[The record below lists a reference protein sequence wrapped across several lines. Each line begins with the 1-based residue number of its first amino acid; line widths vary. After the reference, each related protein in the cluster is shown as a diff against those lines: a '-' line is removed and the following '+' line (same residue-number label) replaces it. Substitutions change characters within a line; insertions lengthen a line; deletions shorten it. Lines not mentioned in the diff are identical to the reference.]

1 MNKLDSVNLSKY
13 LSIIGII
20 TGLSI
25 LFVGFWWGLVHFEQ
39 PFNFKG
45 IVFLHH
51 QFPALLLFD
60 LIPLVFFAGGYL
72 VGQRYGKYIV
82 ETELLL
88 KKEVRKSHKVL
99 EFTNNL
105 INDHLDAAY
114 EFVDEN
120 DKLGKSLINLR
131 DNLKNNKLIEINR
144 RKEDE
149 QRNWVA
155 EGLAKFS
162 EILRLN
168 NDNINDLSYNII
180 NSLVKYLQANQGGF
194 FILHE
199 EGSQKYFEMT
209 ASYAFDRKKFAD
221 KRIEWGDGLIG
232 TCAIEKKTVYMTDI
246 PDDYVLITSGLGKA
260 NPRSLIIAPLIINNE
275 VHGVIE
281 FASFKKF
288 EKFEIEFVEKVAESI
303 ASTIATVKINMRT
316 AQLLRES
323 QEQAE
328 ILAAQE
334 EQMRQNMEEL
344 QATQEE
350 AARQNEKFITFANSV
365 NHTLI
370 RSEFLPDGTLI
381 YANTKFVQKLGY
393 TDNMDVE
400 GKHISMFIN
409 KKDSEWF
416 ESIWESLN
424 HGSEHFEG
432 DVKLQTKQNKDLW
445 TMATF
450 TCVKKNNLVERI
462 LFLAIDTTD
471 QKKQS
476 LDFEAQIDALNRS
489 SLKAEFSPEGDT
501 LDCNERFLSTME
513 FTLEE
518 VSNKMI
524 FDFLPREELNT
535 FHDIWENLISGH
547 PFQGQLRHILK
558 TGEEKWFRC
567 TLSAVNDMYGE
578 VNKVIYISNEIT
590 KEKLMEIE
598 SQRQTEQLRE
608 QEEKLRQAGAEL
620 SRKLDKA
627 KAEMEQQYKEVEKVK
642 IRNERTLEGALDA
655 IVTINQEGRIE
666 FFNKA
671 AEALWGMP
679 RKDVLGMNIKVL
691 FSEENMKS
699 DDFVKKLVTPDSD
712 KLIGQ
717 RKEVKITNSDGV
729 DSPVLVLLSEA
740 KVDDENTYTA
750 FIQNIEVELF

>member
-1 MNKLDSVNLSKY
+1 MNKVDSVNLSKY
-13 LSIIGII
+13 LSGIGLLI
-20 TGLSI
+20 GLSI
-25 LFVGFWWGLVHFEQ
+25 LVVVVFGGIFYFQQPLTLKGLVYLHNHF
-39 PFNFKG
+39 PVVVV
-45 IVFLHH
+45 IYLV
-51 QFPALLLFD
+51 PLLLFG
-60 LIPLVFFAGGYL
+60 LGYL
-72 VGQRYGKYIV
+72 LGQRYGKHAE

-99 EFTNNL
+99 EFTNCL
-105 INDHLDAAY
+105 INGQLDATY

-131 DNLKNNKLIEINR
+131 DNLKTNKQIEIKR
-144 RKEDE
+144 RQEDD
-149 QRNWVA
+149 QRTWVA

-162 EILRLN
+162 EILRKN
-168 NDNINDLSYNII
+168 NDNINELSFSII
-180 NSLVKYLQANQGGF
+180 NNLVKYLQANQGGF

-199 EGSQKYFEMT
+199 EGGRKYFEMT
-209 ASYAFDRKKFAD
+209 ACYAYDRKKFTD

-232 TCAIEKKTVYMTDI
+232 TSALEKKTVHMRNV
-246 PDDYVLITSGLGKA
+246 PENYVHITSGLGKA
-260 NPRSLIIAPLIINNE
+260 TPKSLIIVPLIINDE
-275 VHGVIE
+275 IHGTIE
-281 FASFKKF
+281 LASFKEF
-288 EKFEIEFVEKVAESI
+288 ERFEIEFVEKVAESI
-303 ASTIATVKINMRT
+303 ASTISTVKINLRT

-323 QEQAE
+323 QNQAE

-350 AARQNEKFITFANSV
+350 AARQNEKFVTFANSV

-370 RSEFLPDGTLI
+370 RAEFLPDGTLI
-381 YANTKFVQKLGY
+381 YANNKFIQKLGY
-393 TDNMDVE
+393 TDNMDVD
-400 GKHISMFIN
+400 GKPISMFIN
-409 KKDSEWF
+409 KKDREGF
-416 ESIWESLN
+416 EIIWDSLVN
-424 HGSEHFEG
+424 GSEHFEG

-450 TCVKKNNLVERI
+450 TCVKKHNSVERV

-471 QKKQS
+471 QKIQS

-501 LDCNERFLSTME
+501 LDCNERFFT
-513 FTLEE
+513 TLEYSQE
-518 VSNKMI
+518 EISNKTI
-524 FDFLPREELNT
+524 FDFLGREELNT
-535 FHDIWENLISGH
+535 FREIWENLANGH
-547 PFQGQLRHILK
+547 AFQGQLKHITK
-558 TGEEKWFRC
+558 KGEEKWFRC

-578 VNKVIYISNEIT
+578 INKIIYISTENT

-598 SQRQTEQLRE
+598 SQQQTEQLRE

-620 SRKLDKA
+620 SRKLEKA

-655 IVTINQEGRIE
+655 IFTINQEGRIE

-671 AEALWGMP
+671 AEHLWGLQ
-679 RKDVLGMNIKVL
+679 RKEILGMNIKIL
-691 FSEENMKS
+691 FSEQVIK
-699 DDFVKKLVTPDSD
+699 DDEFVSKLVTPGTD
-712 KLIGQ
+712 KIIGQ
-717 RKEVKITNSDGV
+717 RKEIKITNSENV
-729 DSPVLVLLSEA
+729 DVPVLVLLSEA

>member
-1 MNKLDSVNLSKY
+1 MNKLNSPSLSKY
-13 LSIIGII
+13 FSGIGILI
-20 TGLSI
+20 GLSL
-25 LFVGFWWGLVHFEQ
+25 LFISFLWGLAHFEQ
-39 PFNFKG
+39 PFTLKG
-45 IVFLHH
+45 LIFLHD
-51 QFPALLLFD
+51 QFPAIWVFD
-60 LIPLVFFAGGYL
+60 FIPIVFFASGYY
-72 VGQRYGKYIV
+72 VGQRYGKYFE
-82 ETELLL
+82 ETDVLL
-88 KKEVRKSHKVL
+88 KKEIRKSHKVL
-99 EFTNNL
+99 EFTHSL
-105 INDHLDAAY
+105 INDHLDAQY
-114 EFVDEN
+114 DFLDEN
-120 DKLGKSLINLR
+120 DKLGQSLINLR
-131 DNLKNNKLIEINR
+131 DNLKKNKETEIDR
-144 RKEDE
+144 RKEDD

-162 EILRLN
+162 EILRKN
-168 NDNINDLSYNII
+168 NDNINHLSYNII
-180 NSLVKYLQANQGGF
+180 NNLVKYLHANQGGF

-199 EGSQKYFEMT
+199 DGQQKYFEMT
-209 ASYAFDRKKFAD
+209 ACYAYDRKKFTD
-221 KRIEWGDGLIG
+221 KRVEWGDGLIG
-232 TCAIEKKTVYMTDI
+232 TSAIEKKTIYMVDI
-246 PDDYVLITSGLGKA
+246 PDNYVHITSGLGKA
-260 NPRSLIIAPLIINNE
+260 NPRSLIIVPLIINDE
-275 VHGVIE
+275 IHGVIE
-281 FASFKKF
+281 VASFKEF
-288 EKFEIEFVEKVAESI
+288 EKFEIGFVEKVAESI
-303 ASTIATVKINMRT
+303 ASTISTVKINLRT
-316 AQLLRES
+316 AELLHES

-370 RSEFLPDGTLI
+370 RAEFLPDGTLI
-381 YANTKFVQKLGY
+381 YANNKFIQKLGY
-393 TDNMDVE
+393 TDNMDVD

-416 ESIWESLN
+416 ENIWQNLG
-424 HGSEHFEG
+424 HGSDHFEG
-432 DVKLQTKQNKDLW
+432 DAKLQTKQNKDLW

-450 TCVKKNNLVERI
+450 TCVKKNNNVERI

-476 LDFEAQIDALNRS
+476 LDFEAQIDALNKS

-501 LDCNERFLSTME
+501 LDCNQRFLSTME
-513 FTLEE
+513 YTQEE
-518 VSNKMI
+518 IPNKTI

-535 FHDIWENLISGH
+535 FREIWENLINGH
-547 PFQGQLRHILK
+547 PFQGQLKHITK
-558 TGEEKWFRC
+558 QGDEKWFRA

-578 VNKVIYISNEIT
+578 VNKVIYISNDIT

-598 SQRQTEQLRE
+598 SQRQTEQLRI
-608 QEEKLRQAGAEL
+608 QEDKLRQAGAEL

-655 IVTINQEGRIE
+655 IFTINQEGRIE

-671 AEALWGMP
+671 AEDLWGLA
-679 RKDVLGMNIKVL
+679 RKEVLGMHVKIL
-691 FSEENMKS
+691 FSEAIAKE
-699 DDFVKKLVTPDSD
+699 DEFVSNLLATGVD
-712 KLIGQ
+712 KVVGQ
-717 RKEVKITNSDGV
+717 RKEIKITNSSGV
-729 DSPVLVLLSEA
+729 DDNVLILLSEA

>member
-1 MNKLDSVNLSKY
+1 MNKFNPLQRSVYFLKIG
-13 LSIIGII
+13 LIIGF
-20 TGLSI
+20 SI
-25 LFVGFWWGLVHFEQ
+25 LIIGFLWGILYFEQ
-39 PFNFKG
+39 PFNFSG
-45 IVFLHH
+45 ILFLH
-51 QFPALLLFD
+51 QKFPVLGLFD
-60 LIPLVFFAGGYL
+60 LLPLIIGSAGYYL
-72 VGQRYGKYIV
+72 GVKVNSQIE
-82 ETELLL
+82 ETCQQLDKEL
-88 KKEVRKSHKVL
+88 KKSQKVL
-99 EFTNNL
+99 DFTNKL
-105 INDHLDAAY
+105 INDHLDAVY
-114 EFVDEN
+114 DIQDEE

-131 DNLKNNKLIEINR
+131 DNLNTNKSIEMKR
-144 RKEDE
+144 RKEDD

-162 EILRLN
+162 EILRKN
-168 NDNINDLSYNII
+168 NDNMQVLSYDII
-180 NSLVKYLQANQGGF
+180 NNLVKYLNANQGGF

-199 EGSQKYFEMT
+199 EGLEKYFEMT
-209 ASYAFDRKKFAD
+209 ACYAYDRKKFAD
-221 KRIEWGDGLIG
+221 RRVEWGDGLIG
-232 TCAIEKKTVYMTDI
+232 TCAMERQTIHITNV
-246 PDDYVLITSGLGKA
+246 PDGYVFITSGLGKA
-260 NPRSLIIAPLIINNE
+260 NPRSLVITPLIINDE
-275 VHGVIE
+275 IHGVIE
-281 FASFKKF
+281 VASFKDF
-288 EKFEIEFVEKVAESI
+288 EKFEIEFIEKVAESI
-303 ASTIATVKINMRT
+303 ASTISTVKINLRT
-316 AQLLRES
+316 AQLLHES
-323 QEQAE
+323 REQAE
-328 ILAAQE
+328 ILATQE

-350 AARQNEKFITFANSV
+350 AERQNEKFFTFANSV

-381 YANTKFVQKLGY
+381 YANDKFIQKLGY
-393 TDNMDVE
+393 ANNVDVE

-409 KKDSEWF
+409 KKDREWF
-416 ESIWESLN
+416 GSIWESLT

-450 TCVKKNNLVERI
+450 TCVKKNNQVERI

-501 LDCNERFLSTME
+501 LDCNEKFLT
-513 FTLEE
+513 TLSYSMDEI
-518 VSNKMI
+518 SNKTI
-524 FDFLPREELNT
+524 FDFIPREEINS
-535 FHDIWENLISGH
+535 FREIWENVLSGH
-547 PFQGQLRHILK
+547 SFQGQLKHV
-558 TGEEKWFRC
+558 TQNADEKWFRG

-578 VNKVIYISNEIT
+578 VNKVIYILNEIT

-598 SQRQTEQLRE
+598 TQRQTEQLRI

-655 IVTINQEGRIE
+655 IVTINQESRIE

-671 AEALWGMP
+671 AEDLWGMS
-679 RKDVLGMNIKVL
+679 KKETMGMNMRIL
-691 FSEENMKS
+691 FSEENIR
-699 DDFVKKLVTPDSD
+699 DDEFIRVLVSSATN
-712 KLIGQ
+712 KTIGA
-717 RKEVKITNSDGV
+717 RKEVKITNKDGV
-729 DSPVLVLLSEA
+729 DINVLMLLSEA

>member
-1 MNKLDSVNLSKY
+1 MNKLDSLNLSKY
-13 LSIIGII
+13 LSIVGII
-20 TGLSI
+20 TGLI
-25 LFVGFWWGLVHFEQ
+25 IVFLGFWWSLAHFEQ
-39 PFNFKG
+39 PFTISG

-60 LIPLVFFAGGYL
+60 LIPAIFFAGGYL
-72 VGQRYGKYIV
+72 VGRRYGKYIE

-88 KKEVRKSHKVL
+88 KKEIRKSHKVL

-105 INDHLDAAY
+105 INDHLDTQY
-114 EFVDEN
+114 EFLDES
-120 DKLGKSLINLR
+120 DKLGKSLIELR
-131 DNLKNNKLIEINR
+131 DNLKNNKSIEIKR
-144 RKEDE
+144 RREDE

-155 EGLAKFS
+155 EGLAKFG
-162 EILRLN
+162 EILRSH
-168 NDNINDLSYNII
+168 NDDINDLSYSVIHN
-180 NSLVKYLQANQGGF
+180 LVKYLQANQGGF
-194 FILHE
+194 FLLQE
-199 EGSQKYFEMT
+199 EGLQKYFEMT
-209 ASYAFDRKKFAD
+209 ACYAYDRKKFTD

-232 TCAIEKKTVYMTDI
+232 TAAIEKKTIYMTDI
-246 PDDYVLITSGLGKA
+246 PDDYVMITSGLGKA
-260 NPRSLIIAPLIINNE
+260 NPRSLIIVPLIINNE
-275 VHGVIE
+275 VYGVIE

-288 EKFEIEFVEKVAESI
+288 ERFEIEFVEKVAESI
-303 ASTIATVKINMRT
+303 ASTISTVKINMRT
-316 AQLLRES
+316 AKLLRES
-323 QEQAE
+323 QNQAE
-328 ILAAQE
+328 VLAAQE

-381 YANTKFVQKLGY
+381 YANNKFVQKLGY

-409 KKDSEWF
+409 KKDSGWF
-416 ESIWESLN
+416 DSIWEGLN

-450 TCVKKNNLVERI
+450 TCVKKNNKVERI

-501 LDCNERFLSTME
+501 LDCNERFLSSVE
-513 FTLEE
+513 FSQEE
-518 VSNKMI
+518 ITNKAI

-535 FHDIWENLISGH
+535 FRDIWENVISGH
-547 PFQGQLRHILK
+547 PFQGQIRHISK

-578 VNKVIYISNEIT
+578 VNKVIYISNDIT

-598 SQRQTEQLRE
+598 SMRQTEQLRE

-620 SRKLDKA
+620 SRKLEKA

-671 AEALWGMP
+671 AEDLWGMP
-679 RKDVLGMNIKVL
+679 RKDVLGMNVKIL
-691 FSEENMKS
+691 FSEENIKT
-699 DDFVKKLVTPDSD
+699 DEFTNKWVTPDSD
-712 KLIGQ
+712 KIIGQ
-717 RKEVKITNSDGV
+717 RKEVKITNSDGI

>member
-1 MNKLDSVNLSKY
+1 MNKLDSINLSKH
-13 LSIIGII
+13 LSVLGTII
-20 TGLSI
+20 GLSI
-25 LFVGFWWGLVHFEQ
+25 LFISFFWGLVHFEL

-45 IVFLHH
+45 IGFLHE
-51 QFPALLLFD
+51 QFPSLWLFD
-60 LIPLVFFAGGYL
+60 LVPVIFFAGGYF
-72 VGQRYGKYIV
+72 VGQRYGKYIE

-88 KKEVRKSHKVL
+88 RKEVRKSHKVL

-105 INDHLDAAY
+105 INDQLEASY
-114 EFVDEN
+114 EFVDES

-131 DNLKNNKLIEINR
+131 DNLKNNKSIEIKR
-144 RKEDE
+144 RKEDD

-155 EGLAKFS
+155 EGLANFS
-162 EILRLN
+162 EILRHN
-168 NDNINDLSYNII
+168 NDNINDLSYSIVN
-180 NSLVKYLQANQGGF
+180 NLVKYLQANQGGF
-194 FILHE
+194 FILVE
-199 EGSQKYFEMT
+199 EGNQKYFEMT
-209 ASYAFDRKKFAD
+209 ACYAFDRKKFAD
-221 KRIEWGDGLIG
+221 KRVEWGDGLIG
-232 TCAIEKKTVYMTDI
+232 TCAIEKKTIYMIDI

-260 NPRSLIIAPLIINNE
+260 NPRSLIIVPLIINSE
-275 VHGVIE
+275 IHGIIE
-281 FASFKKF
+281 IASFKEF

-303 ASTIATVKINMRT
+303 ASTISTVKINLRT

-370 RSEFLPDGTLI
+370 RAEFLPDGTLI
-381 YANTKFVQKLGY
+381 YANNKFVQKLGY

-400 GKHISMFIN
+400 SKSISMFIN

-416 ESIWESLN
+416 DSIWEGLN

-450 TCVKKNNLVERI
+450 TCVKKNNVVERI

-513 FTLEE
+513 FNLEE
-518 VSNKMI
+518 ISNKAI

-535 FHDIWENLISGH
+535 FRDIWENLITGH
-547 PFQGQLRHILK
+547 PFQGQIRHISK
-558 TGEEKWFRC
+558 TNEEKWFRC

-598 SQRQTEQLRE
+598 SQRQTEQLKI

-620 SRKLDKA
+620 SRKLEKA

-655 IVTINQEGRIE
+655 IFTINQEGRIE

-671 AEALWGMP
+671 AEDLWGMP
-679 RKDVLGMNIKVL
+679 RKDVLGMNIKIL
-691 FSEENMKS
+691 FSEEIIKT
-699 DDFVKKLVTPDSD
+699 DEFVNKLVTPDSN
-712 KLIGQ
+712 KLISQ
-717 RKEVKITNSDGV
+717 RKEIRITNSDGV
-729 DSPVLVLLSEA
+729 DANVLVLLSEA
-740 KVDDENTYTA
+740 KVEDENTYTA

>member
-1 MNKLDSVNLSKY
+1 MNKLDSINLSKY
-13 LSIIGII
+13 LSGVGII
-20 TGLSI
+20 LGFSL
-25 LFVGFWWGLVHFEQ
+25 LFISFFWGLVHFEQ

-45 IVFLHH
+45 IVFLHN
-51 QFPALLLFD
+51 QFPAIWIFD
-60 LIPLVFFAGGYL
+60 FIPFIFFGAGYY
-72 VGQRYGKYIV
+72 VGNHYGKYFE
-82 ETELLL
+82 ETDILL
-88 KKEVRKSHKVL
+88 KKEVHKSHKVL

-105 INDHLDAAY
+105 INDHLDTSY
-114 EFVDEN
+114 EFLEEN

-131 DNLKNNKLIEINR
+131 DNLKNNKQIEIAR
-144 RKEDE
+144 RKEDD

-162 EILRLN
+162 EILRQN

-180 NSLVKYLQANQGGF
+180 NNLIKYLQANQGGF

-199 EGSQKYFEMT
+199 DETVRYFEMT
-209 ASYAFDRKKFAD
+209 ACYAFDRKKFVN
-221 KRIEWGDGLIG
+221 KRVEWGDGLIG
-232 TCAIEKKTVYMTDI
+232 TCAIEKRTIYMIDI

-260 NPRSLIIAPLIINNE
+260 NPRSLIIVPLIINDTI
-275 VHGVIE
+275 HGVLE
-281 FASFKKF
+281 VASFKKF
-288 EKFEIEFVEKVAESI
+288 EKHEIEFVEKVAESI
-303 ASTIATVKINMRT
+303 ASTISTVKINLRT

-370 RSEFLPDGTLI
+370 RAEFLPDGTLI
-381 YANTKFVQKLGY
+381 YANNKFVQKLGY
-393 TDNMDVE
+393 TDNMDVD
-400 GKHISMFIN
+400 GKPISMFIN

-416 ESIWESLN
+416 DSIWEGLN
-424 HGSEHFEG
+424 HGKEHFEG

-450 TCVKKNNLVERI
+450 TCVKKNDLVERI

-476 LDFEAQIDALNRS
+476 LDFEAQIDALNKS

-501 LDCNERFLSTME
+501 LDCNERFLTTME
-513 FTLEE
+513 YTLDEI
-518 VSNKMI
+518 SNKTI

-547 PFQGQLRHILK
+547 PFQGQLKHLTK
-558 TGEEKWFRC
+558 TGDGKWFRL
-567 TLSAVNDMYGE
+567 TLSSVNDMYGE
-578 VNKVIYISNEIT
+578 VNKVIYIANEIT

-598 SQRQTEQLRE
+598 SQRQTEQLRI
-608 QEEKLRQAGAEL
+608 QEEKLRQAGADL
-620 SRKLDKA
+620 SRRLDKA

-671 AEALWGMP
+671 AEDLWGFA
-679 RKDVLGMNIKVL
+679 RKDVLGMNIKIL
-691 FSEENMKS
+691 FSEENIKN
-699 DDFVKKLVTPDSD
+699 DEFTGQLVSSGAQKT
-712 KLIGQ
+712 IGQ
-717 RKEVKITNSDGV
+717 RKEVKITNSEGV
-729 DSPVLVLLSEA
+729 DSPVLILLSEA

>member
-1 MNKLDSVNLSKY
+1 MNKLDSINLSKY
-13 LSIIGII
+13 LAGFGIIIGFSLLL
-20 TGLSI
+20 LSF
-25 LFVGFWWGLVHFEQ
+25 LWGLVHFEQ

-45 IVFLHH
+45 IAYLHT
-51 QFPALLLFD
+51 QFPSIWIFD
-60 LIPLVFFAGGYL
+60 FIPFIFFGSGYY
-72 VGQRYGKYIV
+72 VGKHFGKYFE

-105 INDHLDAAY
+105 INDHLDTSY
-114 EFVDEN
+114 ELLDEN

-131 DNLKNNKLIEINR
+131 DNLKNNKSIEIKR
-144 RKEDE
+144 RKEDD

-162 EILRLN
+162 EILRQN
-168 NDNINDLSYNII
+168 NDNINDLSYSII
-180 NSLVKYLQANQGGF
+180 NNLVKYLQANQGGF

-199 EGSQKYFEMT
+199 ENGTRYLQMT
-209 ASYAFDRKKFAD
+209 ACYAYDRKKFAD

-232 TCAIEKKTVYMTDI
+232 TCAIEKKTIYMIDI
-246 PDDYVLITSGLGKA
+246 PDDYVIITSGLGKA
-260 NPRSLIIAPLIINNE
+260 TPRSLIIVPLIINDE
-275 VHGVIE
+275 IHGVIE
-281 FASFKKF
+281 IASFKEF
-288 EKFEIEFVEKVAESI
+288 EKHEIEFVEKVAESI
-303 ASTIATVKINMRT
+303 ASTISTVKINLRT

-350 AARQNEKFITFANSV
+350 AARQNEKFVTFANSV

-370 RSEFLPDGTLI
+370 RAEFLPDGTLI
-381 YANTKFVQKLGY
+381 YANNKFVQKLGY

-409 KKDSEWF
+409 RKDSEWF
-416 ESIWESLN
+416 ESIWEGLN

-450 TCVKKNNLVERI
+450 TCVKKNLLVERI

-476 LDFEAQIDALNRS
+476 LDFEAQIDALNKS

-501 LDCNERFLSTME
+501 LDCNQRFLSTME
-513 FTLEE
+513 YSQDEIT
-518 VSNKMI
+518 NKTF
-524 FDFLPREELNT
+524 FDFLAREELNT
-535 FHDIWENLISGH
+535 FRDIWENLISGH
-547 PFQGQLRHILK
+547 PFQGQLRHITK
-558 TGEEKWFRC
+558 TGEDKWFRS
-567 TLSAVNDMYGE
+567 TLSSVNDMYGE
-578 VNKVIYISNEIT
+578 VNKVIYIANEIT

-598 SQRQTEQLRE
+598 SQRQTEQLRI
-608 QEEKLRQAGAEL
+608 QEEKLRQAGADL
-620 SRKLDKA
+620 SRRLEKA

-655 IVTINQEGRIE
+655 IFTINQEGRIE

-671 AEALWGMP
+671 AEDLWKMP
-679 RKDVLGMNIKVL
+679 RKDVLGMNVKIL
-691 FSEENMKS
+691 FSEQNIHEDEFINH
-699 DDFVKKLVTPDSD
+699 LVTSGAS
-712 KLIGQ
+712 KTIGQ
-717 RKEVKITNSDGV
+717 RKEIKITNSDGE
-729 DSPVLVLLSEA
+729 DGNVLILLSEA

>member
-1 MNKLDSVNLSKY
+1 MNKLDSLNLSKY
-13 LSIIGII
+13 LSIVGII
-20 TGLSI
+20 TGLVI
-25 LFVGFWWGLVHFEQ
+25 LFIGFWWSLAHFEQ
-39 PFNFKG
+39 PFSYSG
-45 IVFLHH
+45 IVYLHH
-51 QFPALLLFD
+51 QFPALFLFD
-60 LIPLVFFAGGYL
+60 LVPVIFFAGGYL
-72 VGQRYGKYIV
+72 VGQRYGKYIE

-105 INDHLDAAY
+105 INDRLDAQY

-120 DKLGKSLINLR
+120 DKLGKSLIELR
-131 DNLKNNKLIEINR
+131 DKLNNNKSIEIKR
-144 RKEDE
+144 RREDE

-155 EGLAKFS
+155 EGLAKFG
-162 EILRLN
+162 EILRSH
-168 NDNINDLSYNII
+168 NDDINDLSYSVIHN
-180 NSLVKYLQANQGGF
+180 LVKYLQANQGGF
-194 FILHE
+194 FLLQE
-199 EGSQKYFEMT
+199 EGPQKYFEMT
-209 ASYAFDRKKFAD
+209 ACYAYDRKKFSD
-221 KRIEWGDGLIG
+221 KRVEWGDGLIG
-232 TCAIEKKTVYMTDI
+232 TAAIEKKTIYMTDI
-246 PDDYVLITSGLGKA
+246 PDNYVLITSGLGKA
-260 NPRSLIIAPLIINNE
+260 NPRSLIIVPLIINNE

-288 EKFEIEFVEKVAESI
+288 ERFEIEFVEKVAESI
-303 ASTIATVKINMRT
+303 ASTISTVKINMRT
-316 AQLLRES
+316 AKLLRES
-323 QEQAE
+323 QNQAE
-328 ILAAQE
+328 VLAAQE

-381 YANTKFVQKLGY
+381 YANNKFVQKLGY

-416 ESIWESLN
+416 DSIWEGLN

-450 TCVKKNNLVERI
+450 TCVKKNNKVERI

-501 LDCNERFLSTME
+501 LDCNERFLSSVEYSQDEIT
-513 FTLEE
+513 
-518 VSNKMI
+518 NKAI

-535 FHDIWENLISGH
+535 FRDIWENVISGH
-547 PFQGQLRHILK
+547 PFQGQIRHISK

-578 VNKVIYISNEIT
+578 VNKVIYISNDIT

-598 SQRQTEQLRE
+598 SMRQTEQLKE
-608 QEEKLRQAGAEL
+608 QEEKLRQAGADL
-620 SRKLDKA
+620 SRKLEKA
-627 KAEMEQQYKEVEKVK
+627 KAEMEVQYKEIEKVK

-671 AEALWGMP
+671 AEDLWGMP
-679 RKDVLGMNIKVL
+679 RKDVLGMNIKIL
-691 FSEENMKS
+691 FSEENIKT
-699 DDFVKKLVTPDSD
+699 DEFTNKWVTPDAD
-712 KLIGQ
+712 KILGQ
-717 RKEVKITNSDGV
+717 RKEVKITNSDGA